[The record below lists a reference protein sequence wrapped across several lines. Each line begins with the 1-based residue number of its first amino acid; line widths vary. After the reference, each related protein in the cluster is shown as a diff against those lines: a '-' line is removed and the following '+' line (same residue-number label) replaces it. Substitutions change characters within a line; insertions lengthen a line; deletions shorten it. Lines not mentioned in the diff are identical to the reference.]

1 MMPAAL
7 QPRAERCKGEHG
19 VLSRRLRRAIN
30 RRAAAEARPIAA
42 DAYRRAREA
51 LTATA
56 TDLLMAGRP
65 LGDVLA
71 ELATAE

>member
-1 MMPAAL
+1 MMLTAL
-7 QPRAERCKGEHG
+7 QPRAERCKGGKG

-30 RRAAAEARPIAA
+30 RRAAAEARPVAA

-65 LGDVLA
+65 LSDVLA
-71 ELATAE
+71 ALSTAE